1 MAGPLSFAS
10 SPSSASSPSFPSAAL
25 PPPPP
30 PISVASAAVSLTA
43 ASLASRWPVFL
54 KLFAVSST
62 GVLSYRIDMDIG
74 RTSIGSMGDW
84 CVEEAQLRPFTAF
97 TADDAPRPPPP
108 GDWVWP
114 HEGDRIEVEVR
125 RPAP

>member
-1 MAGPLSFAS
+1 MK
-10 SPSSASSPSFPSAAL
+10 
-25 PPPPP
+25 
-30 PISVASAAVSLTA
+30 
-43 ASLASRWPVFL
+43 R
-54 KLFAVSST
+54 FAVSST

-97 TADDAPRPPPP
+97 TAADAPPRHFLTAPRQPPPVN
-108 GDWVWP
+108 WVWP
-114 HEGDRIEVEVR
+114 RQGDRVEVEVR